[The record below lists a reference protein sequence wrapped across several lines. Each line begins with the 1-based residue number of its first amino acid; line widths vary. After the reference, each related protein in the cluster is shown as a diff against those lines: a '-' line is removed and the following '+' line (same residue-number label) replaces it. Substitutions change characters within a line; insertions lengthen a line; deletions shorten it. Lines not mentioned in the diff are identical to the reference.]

1 MKRDTL
7 INILLVI
14 AGILLAF
21 ALFGA
26 GALWKGK
33 TPRMILP
40 IGFVLCIP
48 HTRLPR
54 FGTTASPF
62 DQCLTRVRSRTSA
75 SSK

>member
-33 TPRMILP
+33 TPRSSILP
-40 IGFVLCIP
+40 VGFVVCVP
-48 HTRLPR
+48 GTRLPQ
-54 FGTTASPF
+54 FGQLQSPF
-62 DQCLTRVRSRTSA
+62 SNYP
-75 SSK
+75 